1 MSLPNVTSAGELIEL
16 YRGTAIITTPQESDV
31 TVGTTAVKLGKYANT
46 RVAVI
51 ISNASN
57 TTIAV
62 GFTSNVTATTGIQV
76 AAGAS
81 LSFSWLT
88 DGELVMSD
96 LYAISTSSSLAVHV
110 VESVLSG
117 F

>member
-1 MSLPNVTSAGELIEL
+1 MPNVNSVRELIEL
-16 YRGTAIITTPQESDV
+16 YRGTDVITTPQESDV
-31 TVGTTAVKLGKYANT
+31 TVGTTALRLDKYANT
-46 RVAVI
+46 RVQII

-57 TTIAV
+57 TTISV
-62 GFTSNVTATTGIQV
+62 GFSSTVTATTGIQV
-76 AAGAS
+76 AQGAS
-81 LSFSWLT
+81 VSFNWLT

-96 LYAISTSSSLAVHV
+96 VYAISTGTGLAVHV